1 MACGKSL
8 PQHEKRKETYLLNV
22 TLISAFVRNTGCNVQ
37 RKFEQNKLCELDNFD
52 ELDNQE
58 VQVIKHLRL
67 HRSTAKLKTVCF
79 SKKLIFFRQV
89 ALHSRWLCMTGFS
102 TRLPLST

>member
-8 PQHEKRKETYLLNV
+8 PEHEKRKETYLLNV
-22 TLISAFVRNTGCNVQ
+22 ALISAFVRNTGCNVQ

-58 VQVIKHLRL
+58 SACK
-67 HRSTAKLKTVCF
+67 
-79 SKKLIFFRQV
+79 
-89 ALHSRWLCMTGFS
+89 
-102 TRLPLST
+102 